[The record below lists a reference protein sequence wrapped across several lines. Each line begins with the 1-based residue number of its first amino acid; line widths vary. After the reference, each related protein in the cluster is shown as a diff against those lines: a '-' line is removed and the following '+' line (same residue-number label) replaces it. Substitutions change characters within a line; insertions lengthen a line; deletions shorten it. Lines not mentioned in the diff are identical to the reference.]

1 MHHIYWVGPCSREA
15 AAPVKASS
23 TTTETSQRGVGRD
36 ADYITTHLLLRVA
49 VRTRC
54 YAALR
59 T

>member
-1 MHHIYWVGPCSREA
+1 
-15 AAPVKASS
+15 VKASS

-54 YAALR
+54 YATLR